1 MTSSELKRYSD
12 LMAEFRKYGIP
23 IDDISKF
30 ANLVNNLKQYDY
42 DAGKVLNQ
50 YSDLDFLSWHHDY
63 LQQAKRSLENENRNL
78 EQQRSTLQGFVNMHN
93 QVLSKYRDLET
104 MGFGLNQLQFL
115 WITVNEIALENNM
128 PVKEAVTKFLLDV
141 ENQYNSKLGFESRIE
156 SLGYEVNR
164 LTQERTRLRTELQL
178 LPLVGPKLVKLTQSG
193 VSEQDIINIV
203 LRI

>member
-1 MTSSELKRYSD
+1 MIIFSRL
-12 LMAEFRKYGIP
+12 
-23 IDDISKF
+23 
-30 ANLVNNLKQYDY
+30 
-42 DAGKVLNQ
+42 
-50 YSDLDFLSWHHDY
+50 
-63 LQQAKRSLENENRNL
+63 KRSLENENRNL

-93 QVLSKYRDLET
+93 QLPSKYRDLET

-156 SLGYEVNR
+156 ELGYEVNR

-193 VSEQDIINIV
+193 VSEQI
-203 LRI
+203 LST